1 MDILGAKGGKGGGG
15 ASRTPIESPD
25 TLRSRSY
32 AQIVDLLCEGEI
44 EGLVT
49 GDGKSIYLDQTPL
62 LNSDGTAN
70 FTGVTLLTRNGTQ
83 GQTYMDGFN
92 AVESEAAVG
101 VKVTYSAPV
110 IRTIN
115 SSVYDK
121 VRVTISIPSLQVVDT
136 GTGDTK
142 GTSVQYKIEIQANG
156 GSYIEYVNDTVT
168 GKTTTKY
175 QRSYVMPL
183 VGSAPFNIRVT
194 RLTPDSTRNT
204 LSNET
209 YFESFTEI
217 TDTKLSYPNSAVV
230 GIKIDSQQ
238 FAQIPNRGYDV
249 KMLKIKIPSNATVR
263 PDGSLTYSGTWDG
276 TFQVAWSSNPAWCFY
291 DILTNTRYGL
301 GTFINVDQV
310 DKWALY
316 TIGQYCDE
324 LVSDGFGGLEPRFT
338 CNIYLQTQEE
348 AYKVLQD
355 MASIFR
361 GMAFWADG
369 QITAIQDRP
378 SDPTALFNCA
388 NVVEGKFTYSG
399 TSLKTRHSVATVQ
412 WNDPDDFYALNTEY
426 VEDYNAVQRYG
437 IVTTDA
443 IATGCTSRGQAH
455 RVGKWL
461 LYSES
466 NETETVTFSC
476 SIEGTFVRPGD
487 IINVQDAAR
496 AGKRLGGRIV
506 AATTTT
512 ITLDSSPDAGTYTF
526 MCMMPNGTVETKA
539 ITSIV
544 GNVVTLASALSA
556 TPLINAV
563 WMLNSASL
571 ALQTFR
577 VITIVDAG
585 DGIYEVTGVT
595 HNSDKYNFI
604 ENDIQLTP
612 RNISILDDKPATP
625 VNLSISES
633 LYEVAGGVKVL
644 VTASWDLVP
653 NADTYTVK
661 WARDNGTNPTTVIV
675 NNPILEIRDAE
686 AGLYTI
692 EVIAV
697 TKSLRRSNSSTI
709 SKKVLGKTAPPAN
722 ITNFSINVIEGNAHL
737 SWDQSPDLDVRVGG
751 LIKIR
756 WQKETTGQA
765 WSNAI
770 DIGVALSGSSTSAV
784 LPLLT
789 GTYMIKAIDSSSNE
803 SRTAVM
809 IKTDYPNIYNLN
821 YVLEKIE
828 SPTFGGA
835 KTNMIMYGSNLGLDG
850 TILFDSV
857 VGNFDDGIGDFDYG
871 SNSGL
876 AAYGIYEFAGYIDQG
891 NIYRSRVKIDLSF
904 TSFNIT
910 NLFDL
915 GIGDF
920 DSGLDLFDGL
930 DISGVNVIPYIS
942 KTNDDPAGSPTW
954 SAWQQFVV
962 GDHNARAFKFKIEVI
977 APDSFTQI
985 AINTLRV
992 SVDVPDRIESG
1003 QDINIGSGGT
1013 TITFSRPFFIVPNIG
1028 VSIQNVV
1035 DVNDYYIISS
1045 RTVNGFTIQTK
1056 NGASGVART
1065 IDWIAKGY

>member
-1 MDILGAKGGKGGGG
+1 MDIIGAKGGKGGGG

-32 AQIVDLLCEGEI
+32 AQIVDLICEGEI

-70 FTGVTLLTRNGTQ
+70 FTGITLITRNGTQ
-83 GQTYMDGFN
+83 GQTYMEGFSS
-92 AVESEAAVG
+92 VESEASVG

-115 SSVYDK
+115 SPVYDK
-121 VRVTISIPSLQVVDT
+121 IRVTISIPTLQVVDT
-136 GTGDTK
+136 GTGDTN
-142 GTSVQYKIEIQANG
+142 GTTVQYKIEIQASG
-156 GSYIEYVNDTVT
+156 GSYIEYVNDIVT

-209 YFESFTEI
+209 YFESYTEI
-217 TDTKLSYPNSAVV
+217 TDTKLSYPNSALV
-230 GIKIDSQQ
+230 GLKIDSQQ
-238 FAQIPNRGYDV
+238 FSQIPNRGYDV
-249 KMLKIKIPSNATVR
+249 KMLKIKIPSNAAVR
-263 PDGSLTYSGTWDG
+263 ADGSLTYSGTWDG

-291 DILTNTRYGL
+291 DLITNTRYGL
-301 GTFINVDQV
+301 GTFINVAQV

-316 TIGQYCDE
+316 TIGQYCDV
-324 LVSDGFGGLEPRFT
+324 LVNDGFGGLEPRFT

-361 GMAFWADG
+361 GMAFWSGG
-369 QITAIQDRP
+369 QITAIQD
-378 SDPTALFNCA
+378 SLTDATALFNCA

-399 TSLKTRHSVATVQ
+399 SSLKTRHSVATVQ
-412 WNDPDDFYALNTEY
+412 WNDPSDFYALNTEY
-426 VEDYNAVQRYG
+426 VEDFNAVQRYG
-437 IVTTDA
+437 IVMTDV

-496 AGKRLGGRIV
+496 AGKRLGGRIM
-506 AATTTT
+506 AATTTV

-526 MCMMPNGTVETKA
+526 MCLLPDGTVETRA
-539 ITSIV
+539 VSTIV
-544 GNVVTLASALSA
+544 GNVVTLATALSD
-556 TPLINAV
+556 TPLVNAV
-563 WMLNSASL
+563 WMLNSEAL

-585 DGIYEVTGVT
+585 DGIYEISAVA
-595 HNSDKYNFI
+595 HNPDKYDFI
-604 ENDIQLTP
+604 ENDIKLTP
-612 RNISILDDKPATP
+612 RNISILDDKPAAP
-625 VNLSISES
+625 QNLNITES
-633 LYEVAGGVKVL
+633 LYEVSGGVKVL
-644 VTASWDLVP
+644 VTAAWDLVP
-653 NADTYTVK
+653 NADTYNVK
-661 WARDNGTNPTTVIV
+661 WSRDNGTNPTMVTV

-686 AGLYTI
+686 AGLYTF
-692 EVIAV
+692 EVIAI
-697 TKSLRRSNSSTI
+697 TKSLRRSNSTTG
-709 SKKVLGKTAPPAN
+709 SKQILGKTAAPAN

-737 SWDQSPDLDVRVGG
+737 SWDQAVDLDVRVGG

-784 LPLLT
+784 LPLLS
-789 GTYMIKAIDSSSNE
+789 GTYMIKAIDSSGNE
-803 SRTAVM
+803 SLTAAM
-809 IKTDYPNIYNLN
+809 IETDYPNIYNLN
-821 YVLEKIE
+821 YVLEQVE
-828 SPTFGGA
+828 SPTFGGVS
-835 KTNMIMYGSNLGLDG
+835 TNMIKYGSVLGLDG
-850 TILFDSV
+850 ATL
-857 VGNFDDGIGDFDYG
+857 FDDGVGLFDDALGDFDYG
-871 SNSGL
+871 NETGL
-876 AAYGIYEFAGYIDQG
+876 STYGIYEFGGYIDQG
-891 NIYRSRVKIDLSF
+891 DIYRSRVSIDLSF
-904 TSFNIT
+904 TSFKIT
-910 NLFDL
+910 DLFDSKAGL
-915 GIGDF
+915 F
-920 DSGLDLFDGL
+920 DEALELFDGL

-942 KTNDDPAGSPTW
+942 TTNDDPSGSPVW
-954 SAWQQFVV
+954 SDWRQFVV

-977 APDSFTQI
+977 SPDNATQV
-985 AINTLRV
+985 AISTLRV
-992 SVDVPDRIESG
+992 AIDVPDRFEQG
-1003 QDINIGSGGT
+1003 EDVVVPIGGL
-1013 TITFSRPFFIVPNIG
+1013 TITFNKPFFVIPNIG
-1028 VSIQNVV
+1028 ITLQDV
-1035 DVNDYYIISS
+1035 DHPTDHYVISN
-1045 RTVNGFTIQTK
+1045 RTVNGFDVETLH
-1056 NGASGVART
+1056 GAASEEHT